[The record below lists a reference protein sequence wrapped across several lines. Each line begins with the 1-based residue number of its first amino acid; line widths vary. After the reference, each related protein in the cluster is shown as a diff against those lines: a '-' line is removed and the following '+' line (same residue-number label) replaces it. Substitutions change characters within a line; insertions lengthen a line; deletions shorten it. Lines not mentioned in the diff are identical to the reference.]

1 MRSRH
6 LSIEISPREA
16 GLTPYT
22 VRFTRDESPPL
33 RSMLDEGMW
42 YSHPERDE
50 TAIVW
55 AKDAEA
61 IPHVL
66 TYHYPGSWRGLKV
79 MEPQP

>member
-1 MRSRH
+1 
-6 LSIEISPREA
+6 
-16 GLTPYT
+16 
-22 VRFTRDESPPL
+22 
-33 RSMLDEGMW
+33 MLDEGMW